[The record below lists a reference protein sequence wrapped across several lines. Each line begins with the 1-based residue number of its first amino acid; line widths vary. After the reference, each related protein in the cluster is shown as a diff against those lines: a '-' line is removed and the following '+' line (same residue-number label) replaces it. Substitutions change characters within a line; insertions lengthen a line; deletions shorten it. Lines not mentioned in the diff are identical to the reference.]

1 VEDMRGGRTL
11 PNTRKEQPESTDTD
25 SAELAKRI
33 GMRIKIARIKA
44 GLKQKDLAEKV
55 GLHRMSISAIESGR
69 RGTTVAQLVEFAK
82 VLGVPV
88 SYFFTGAEDETGKTD
103 DDTAELEKLLAVL
116 MQRDAEA
123 VANLRS
129 VMESWDKLS
138 PADKKFIINTI
149 SYALKSVKDRM
160 EE

>member
-1 VEDMRGGRTL
+1 L
-11 PNTRKEQPESTDTD
+11 KKD
-25 SAELAKRI
+25 SEGKDEAQLAKRI
-33 GMRIKIARIKA
+33 GLRIKLARIKA
-44 GLKQKDLAEKV
+44 GMLQKDLAKKV
-55 GLHRMSISAIESGR
+55 GMHPMSLSAIEGGR
-69 RGTTVAQLVEFAK
+69 RSTTVAQLLALAK
-82 VLGVPV
+82 ALDVPV
-88 SYFFTGAEDETGKTD
+88 SYFMTGAEEEMSQEADEY
-103 DDTAELEKLLAVL
+103 TAELEKLLAIL
-116 MQRDAEA
+116 MERNAEA

>member
-1 VEDMRGGRTL
+1 M
-11 PNTRKEQPESTDTD
+11 PNKRKEQPESTDID

-33 GMRIKIARIKA
+33 GTRIKIARIKA

-69 RGTTVAQLVEFAK
+69 RGTSMAQLVEFSR

-88 SYFFTGAEDETGKTD
+88 SYFFTGAENETGETD
-103 DDTAELEKLLAVL
+103 EYTAELEKLLAIL
-116 MQRDAEA
+116 MERDAEA

-138 PADKKFIINTI
+138 PADKRFIINTI
-149 SYALKSVKDRM
+149 SYALKSVRERM

>member
-1 VEDMRGGRTL
+1 L
-11 PNTRKEQPESTDTD
+11 PNTKRKEQPGSPDTD
-25 SAELAKRI
+25 SVELAKRV

-44 GLKQKDLAEKV
+44 GMKQKDLAEKV

-69 RGTTVAQLVEFAK
+69 RGTSMAQLVEFAK

-103 DDTAELEKLLAVL
+103 DDTAELEKLLAIL
-116 MQRDAEA
+116 MERDAEA

-138 PADKKFIINTI
+138 PADKKFVINTI
-149 SYALKSVKDRM
+149 SYALKSASDRLNQQ
-160 EE
+160 

>member
-1 VEDMRGGRTL
+1 MRGGRTL

-149 SYALKSVKDRM
+149 SYALKSVKERM
-160 EE
+160 

>member
-1 VEDMRGGRTL
+1 L